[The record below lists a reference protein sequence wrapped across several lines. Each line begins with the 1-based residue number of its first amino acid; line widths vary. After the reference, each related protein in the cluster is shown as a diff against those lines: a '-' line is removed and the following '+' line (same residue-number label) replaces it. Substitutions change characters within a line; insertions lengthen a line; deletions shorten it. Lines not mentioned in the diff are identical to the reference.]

1 MHRRAFLLL
10 PLLFTAPASA
20 SSPEEAKKRDK
31 PKDKPQP
38 PPEPKKDRPRKGDGV
53 APTVPDTRPEL
64 PGGKFY
70 RYPRSL

>member
-1 MHRRAFLLL
+1 MDRRTFLLL
-10 PLLFTAPASA
+10 PLLVATARA
-20 SSPEEAKKRDK
+20 SSPEEAKKREK
-31 PKDKPQP
+31 PKPPP

-53 APTVPDTRPEL
+53 APAVPDTRPEL

>member
-1 MHRRAFLLL
+1 MTRRAAILA
-10 PLLFTAPASA
+10 LLFATRALA
-20 SSPEEAKKRDK
+20 SSPEEAKKREK
-31 PKDKPQP
+31 PKPPPP

-53 APTVPDTRPEL
+53 APAVPDTRPEL